1 VRDENG
7 KKVKSLG
14 RNGKLKN
21 AQKVPEDQL
30 PTSIAESKGLSNYT
44 WGRAEVDGRQVLFPW
59 ELTMSA
65 FAKEI
70 VEKLGAKTAGS
81 VSKKVTDVVAGA
93 DAGSKLEKAQSLGL
107 RILDEQ
113 RSLAFYRALGF
124 EETSRKRVG
133 GDTATVIF
141 LALPGDGERLEL
153 TLNDGRTEP
162 YELGEAYGHIA
173 LSVDDM
179 DAELADL
186 ATRGITPEKPPYAS
200 RPGGS
205 TICFIRDPDGYRIEL
220 VESSA
225 G

>member
-1 VRDENG
+1 
-7 KKVKSLG
+7 
-14 RNGKLKN
+14 
-21 AQKVPEDQL
+21 
-30 PTSIAESKGLSNYT
+30 
-44 WGRAEVDGRQVLFPW
+44 
-59 ELTMSA
+59 M
-65 FAKEI
+65 
-70 VEKLGAKTAGS
+70 
-81 VSKKVTDVVAGA
+81 
-93 DAGSKLEKAQSLGL
+93 L
-107 RILDEQ
+107 RILDED

-124 EETSRKRVG
+124 EENSRKRVG

-179 DAELADL
+179 DTELADL
-186 ATRGITPEKPPYAS
+186 ARRGITPEKPPYAS

-220 VESSA
+220 VEVRP